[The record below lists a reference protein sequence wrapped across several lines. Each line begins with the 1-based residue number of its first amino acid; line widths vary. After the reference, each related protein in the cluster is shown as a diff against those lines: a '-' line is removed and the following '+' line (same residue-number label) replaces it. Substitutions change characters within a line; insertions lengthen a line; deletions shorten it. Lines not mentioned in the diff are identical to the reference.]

1 MFNEPIAA
9 PPSHRATVAIAIDRA
24 AQARRECA
32 TSTEATTHRAGPYLA
47 GWRCPKAPSSMSQ
60 TPRSDRFRN
69 RRERCSTCRRPQP
82 EPRHRR
88 RWAGAHARDARH
100 VSRQRPQTRARN
112 TPRPQPM
119 RTEAVPRR
127 AGERSPSDASLDSS
141 GAPASPGIA
150 KCRVHGRPAILSS
163 GASAATRRRGGPRS
177 TFVQTSSC
185 TRLAMLGRARGN
197 CSRTALRSLMPSTK
211 PTCSSSAP
219 RSYRRATTVRRIDSG
234 VAHSSS
240 A

>member
-9 PPSHRATVAIAIDRA
+9 PPSHRATVATAIDRA
-24 AQARRECA
+24 AQARQECA

-82 EPRHRR
+82 EPRRR
-88 RWAGAHARDARH
+88 HHWAGAHARDARH
-100 VSRQRPQTRARN
+100 VSRQRPRTRARN

-119 RTEAVPRR
+119 RAEAVPRQ
-127 AGERSPSDASLDSS
+127 AGERSPSDASFDSS
-141 GAPASPGIA
+141 GAPSSPGIA
-150 KCRVHGRPAILSS
+150 KCRVRGRPATRCSR
-163 GASAATRRRGGPRS
+163 ASAATRRRGGPRRA
-177 TFVQTSSC
+177 FVQTSSC